1 MRKVKTG
8 VYLGVF
14 LMVLFVLNVA
24 HISAQTGA
32 GTANFR
38 LREAMDI
45 DGNGRADFTVFR
57 ASEKNWY
64 TYKSGCSSNCT
75 SVYNFTQ
82 SNPDNDIISPGDFDG
97 DGKGDISVWRRTTGE
112 WHRINSTNGNYVVT
126 AWGTEGDEPVARDY
140 DGDGKTDLAVVRR
153 TGGQMTWYIWG
164 SSVGYFGAQW
174 GLPTDFVAPG
184 DYDGDGKFDITVQ
197 RIGPLTTSPTTFYTL
212 KSSNGGVETIN
223 WGAGDDRVVPG
234 DYDDDGITDYAVVR
248 EWDKSNP
255 NLVWNIRKSSNA
267 SQLLISYG
275 ATCTNAVPPNYFVA
289 CDANL
294 TQNDYDG
301 DGATDISVWRTS
313 SSNTSTFF
321 YLTSSSNFQ
330 TSAQFQWG
338 VSADYPI
345 GSYDSH

>member
-1 MRKVKTG
+1 MRNVKTG

-14 LMVLFVLNVA
+14 LMVLFALNVTYV
-24 HISAQTGA
+24 SAQTGP
-32 GTANFR
+32 GTANLR

-45 DGNGRADFTVFR
+45 DGLAGADFSFFR
-57 ASEKNWY
+57 PSEKKLY
-64 TYKSGCSSNCT
+64 TYKTGCSSNCT
-75 SVYNFTQ
+75 SVYTFAQ
-82 SNPDNDIISPGDFDG
+82 SDPDNDVFSPGDFDG
-97 DGKGDISVWRRTTGE
+97 DKKGDVSVWRRTTGE
-112 WHRINSTNGNYVVT
+112 WHRINSSNGNYVVT
-126 AWGTEGDEPVARDY
+126 AWGTQGDEPVARDY

-153 TGGQMTWYIWG
+153 TGGQMTWYVWG

-197 RIGPLTTSPTTFYTL
+197 RIGSSPSSPATFYTL
-212 KSSNGGVETIN
+212 KSSGGYEIIT
-223 WGAGDDRVVPG
+223 WGAGDDRAVPG

-255 NLVWNIRKSSNA
+255 NLVWNIRKSGGG
-267 SQLLISYG
+267 QFLISYG
-275 ATCTNAVPPNYFVA
+275 LTCDNAIPPNYWIA

-301 DGATDISVWRTS
+301 DGATDISVWRTRSSNS
-313 SSNTSTFF
+313 SSFF
-321 YLTSSSNFQ
+321 YLTSSSNFT
-330 TSAQFQWG
+330 TSIELQWG

-345 GSYDSH
+345 ASYDSH